1 MKLFHSETKDVYHI
15 TNIFGIKITIKS
27 RKLMQEK
34 INNLEKKYK
43 KNMNNLIL
51 KYLNSKNILL
61 NKKFYKHLIPF
72 YENNIEIL
80 KYDNENDILYLKK
93 GNINFITDTQY
104 PWMIRE
110 VLCENI
116 YEIDKSLFKYNE
128 YVVFDIGC
136 NRGYA
141 TLFFANKE
149 YCKSIYSFELMEP
162 TYQYAI
168 KNVELNPN
176 LKDKIHLYNYG
187 LGNKNETIEC
197 LYFPHRD
204 GISSM
209 EQDFITYYAPKELN
223 NAKKIKSTI
232 KNSSEFLKKIV
243 EENNIKEKIIIKIDV
258 EGAEYDIFN
267 SLIDEYPKLFEQV
280 EMIVGDFH
288 MGTQNIDKKL
298 SNFGFINMA
307 PPKKINKKTHEFLFI
322 KNN

>member
-1 MKLFHSETKDVYHI
+1 
-15 TNIFGIKITIKS
+15 
-27 RKLMQEK
+27 
-34 INNLEKKYK
+34 
-43 KNMNNLIL
+43 MNNLIL
-51 KYLNSKNILL
+51 KDLNNKNILL
-61 NKKFYKHLIPF
+61 DEKFYKHLIPF

-149 YCKSIYSFELMEP
+149 YCKSIYSFELMEH

-209 EQDFITYYAPKELN
+209 YQNFVEHYDYKAINSSVKLKA
-223 NAKKIKSTI
+223 TI
-232 KNSSEFLKKIV
+232 KKASEVIKEIIEK
-243 EENNIKEKIIIKIDV
+243 EQIKEKIIIKIDV

-267 SLIDEYPKLFEQV
+267 SLIYEYPELFEQV
-280 EMIVGDFH
+280 EIIMGEFHLGSKGINEKLNSFNLYNILQNVTKQNKTQDF
-288 MGTQNIDKKL
+288 I
-298 SNFGFINMA
+298 
-307 PPKKINKKTHEFLFI
+307 FI
-322 KNN
+322 KR

>member
-162 TYQYAI
+162 TYQYTI

-209 EQDFITYYAPKELN
+209 YQNFVEHYDYKAINSSVKLKA
-223 NAKKIKSTI
+223 TI
-232 KNSSEFLKKIV
+232 KKASEVIKEIIEK
-243 EENNIKEKIIIKIDV
+243 EQIKEKIIIKIDV

-267 SLIDEYPKLFEQV
+267 SLIYEYPELFEQV
-280 EMIVGDFH
+280 EIIMGEFHLGSKGINEKLNSFNLYNILQNVTKQNKTQDF
-288 MGTQNIDKKL
+288 I
-298 SNFGFINMA
+298 
-307 PPKKINKKTHEFLFI
+307 FI
-322 KNN
+322 KR